1 MVAERSRA
9 SVFSRLWMRS
19 AVRIPVSPLFSIFNS
34 EEQGNSY
41 DGSARVYDGSVIFS
55 TMEAKG
61 RSGSGEL
68 GETGRGTWQEDVK
81 LAREIES

>member
-1 MVAERSRA
+1 MDEVGS
-9 SVFSRLWMRS
+9 SNLGLSSF
-19 AVRIPVSPLFSIFNS
+19 FNFNS

-61 RSGSGEL
+61 RSGSGKS
-68 GETGRGTWQEDVK
+68 GETGRRMWQEDVK
-81 LAREIES
+81 LAQEIKS